1 MQGTFFKYGL
11 PITSGLGRAG
21 SREDVTGTSPHA
33 PLCKTPYHRAKG
45 GQSMTMQGKC
55 VLITGASKGIGAAA
69 AKVFAEAGANVAL
82 VARNRDAI
90 ADLAGEIGPSAIAIP
105 CDVSRYWE
113 MEAAVEACHTAFGQL
128 DVLINNAGVIA
139 PISMLA
145 DADPDAWGH
154 AIDINLKG
162 VFNGMRTALP
172 GMMARGSGTIIT
184 VSSGAAHNALEGWSA
199 YCASKAGA
207 AMLTRSADLEAR
219 GAGVRVMG
227 LSPGTVATDM
237 QREIKA
243 SGVNAVAALDW
254 SEHIPADWPARAL
267 LWMCGPDAGDYA
279 GQEISLR
286 DPEIRRRAGLA

>member
-1 MQGTFFKYGL
+1 M
-11 PITSGLGRAG
+11 
-21 SREDVTGTSPHA
+21 
-33 PLCKTPYHRAKG
+33 
-45 GQSMTMQGKC
+45 SMTGKC

-69 AKVFAEAGANVAL
+69 ARVFAAAGANVAL

-139 PISMLA
+139 PISLLA

-267 LWMCGPDAGDYA
+267 LWMCGPEAGDVA

-286 DPEIRRRAGLA
+286 DPDIRRRAGLS